1 MIELCLL
8 NNKEQRMQNIAP
20 MNKPN
25 ENNQTTTTEKTTVEK
40 LADKVSLAV
49 EKYNEVTAKNATL
62 TEELAAAKAEIEAKN
77 REIDDLTE
85 QNEMKELE
93 IEEIVSK
100 IESIL
105 G

>member
-1 MIELCLL
+1 
-8 NNKEQRMQNIAP
+8 MQNQAP
-20 MNKPN
+20 IN
-25 ENNQTTTTEKTTVEK
+25 NNQTNNTEKSTVEK

-62 TEELAAAKAEIEAKN
+62 TEELAAAKAKIEAKDK
-77 REIDDLTE
+77 EILELTE